1 MTRLKICG
9 LRRLEDITYANEL
22 KPDLIGFV
30 FAAKS
35 KRLVS
40 FRQAAELRKALSA
53 EIQAVGVFVNE
64 QAETVAKLL
73 NSGVIDLAQLHG
85 RENRNYI
92 RRLRQLTD
100 KPIIQAFRIASQEDT
115 EKARDSIADYVLL
128 DNGMGGTGEQFD
140 WSLVTGFDRPYFL
153 AGGLS
158 PDNVAV
164 AIDRCQPFA
173 VDASSGLETNG
184 NKDYDKMKRF
194 VDTVRLTR

>member
-9 LRRLEDITYANEL
+9 LRRLEDIAYVNEL

-35 KRLVS
+35 KRFVS
-40 FRQAAELRKALSA
+40 FQQAVQLRKALLA

-64 QAETVAKLL
+64 QAETVAELL

-92 RRLRQLTD
+92 GRLRQLTD
-100 KPIIQAFRIASQEDT
+100 KPIIQAFKISAQEDA
-115 EKARDSIADYVLL
+115 EKAGESAADYVLL
-128 DNGMGGTGEQFD
+128 DSGTGGTGEQFD
-140 WSLVTGFDRPYFL
+140 WSLLTGFDWPYFL

-158 PDNVAV
+158 PDNVAA
-164 AIDRCQPFA
+164 AIVRCKPFA

-194 VDTVRLTR
+194 VDTVRRM